1 MFESLRH
8 WIESIKDES
17 KLFRNADD
25 EVLHSALASLLYHF
39 ISVEEHHGAR
49 EKHEFDR
56 LMKQEFELNQEQ
68 IDHLYQT
75 AKIAASDLHDD
86 LLTINAYLKDDS
98 AIRAHF
104 MQKLLQ
110 LVDIHGVHSEELNLF
125 YETLHEVFPELKDV
139 GTEEDY

>member
-39 ISVEEHHGAR
+39 ISLEERHTGR
-49 EKHEFDR
+49 ERHEFDR
-56 LMKQEFELNQEQ
+56 LLKQEFDLNQEQ
-68 IDHLYQT
+68 ADHLYQAAKT
-75 AKIAASDLHDD
+75 ATRDLHGD
-86 LLTINAYLKDDS
+86 LLTIESHLKDNPV
-98 AIRAHF
+98 ARMHF

-110 LVDIHGVHSEELNLF
+110 LIDIHGAHSAELDLF
-125 YETLHEVFPELKDV
+125 YETLHEVFPKLKDV
-139 GTEEDY
+139 GRSEDA